1 MVAENRLSPAL
12 LIATEPKVAPRLRHA
27 YLSVFARPPSAG
39 EQSQATEFLKRYE
52 NALEAEGVAAEA
64 RELEAWSAL
73 ARTLLASNELM
84 YVD

>member
-1 MVAENRLSPAL
+1 MLSNSPERVMLPDVA
-12 LIATEPKVAPRLRHA
+12 RLRKA
-27 YLSVFARPPSAG
+27 YLSVFARPPSTG
-39 EQSQATEFLKRYE
+39 EQTQGLAFLERYE
-52 NALEAEGVAAEA
+52 QALETEGCAAEG